1 MYERS
6 LRKGPRGAACRRE
19 GSVRIVVPEVALS
32 GQAVAVVTGA
42 SQGIG
47 RAVAKCLSA
56 DGYIVWAVARRR
68 AVLEKLAASRPG
80 LIVAPC
86 DLTDDAQV
94 DRLATNINERSPRLA
109 ALVHCAGTYA
119 AGRTASSPVADLR
132 EQFRANVEAG
142 YLTTQRLLDMLV
154 PGSTI
159 VFLNSSQGIRA
170 SADVGQYAASM
181 HARKAIADA
190 LRQELSESGV
200 RVTSIYAGRTA
211 TPRQRQIY
219 QQQGWA
225 YQPDVLLQPDD
236 IARMVLAILR
246 LPDTAE
252 VTDLSIRPAIKSY

>member
-1 MYERS
+1 MPSRLAYTEILTDKNKR
-6 LRKGPRGAACRRE
+6 
-19 GSVRIVVPEVALS
+19 SVRTMEPEVTLS
-32 GQAVAVVTGA
+32 GRAVAVVTGA

-68 AVLEKLAASRPG
+68 HVLEKLAASRPG

-94 DRLATNINERSPRLA
+94 DRLTTNINERSPRLA

-119 AGRTASSPVADLR
+119 AGATASTPVADLR
-132 EQFRANVEAG
+132 DQFRANVEAA
-142 YLTTQRLLDMLV
+142 YLTTQRLLDILV

-170 SADVGQYAASM
+170 GAGVGQYAASM

-211 TPRQRQIY
+211 TPRQRRIY
-219 QQQGWA
+219 QGHGWV
-225 YQPDVLLQPDD
+225 YQPDVLLRPED
-236 IARMVLAILR
+236 IARVVLSILQ
-246 LPDTAE
+246 LPETAE
-252 VTDLSIRPAIKSY
+252 VTDLNIRPAIKSY